1 MIGRLTYNIVSC
13 IIHHSQSDYI
23 LLVSHY
29 RSEISLVWRD
39 LVIQFRRSN
48 DRKLLISE
56 HREVIKAQY
65 QQLYSEQPLSAN
77 SDLLVSRDVQP
88 VIRVKIGP
96 DRLDHIAR
104 AISLSAKYLKSRLFK
119 E

>member
-23 LLVSHY
+23 LLVCYY
-29 RSEISLVWRD
+29 RSGISLVWRD

-48 DRKLLISE
+48 DRKLLRSE

-65 QQLYSEQPLSAN
+65 QHLYLKQPLSAN
-77 SDLLVSRDVQP
+77 SDLLVSHDVQP
-88 VIRVKIGP
+88 VVRVKIGP
-96 DRLDHIAR
+96 DHLHNIAQCY
-104 AISLSAKYLKSRLFK
+104 LSECQIL
-119 E
+119 EV